1 MLEDACLNAGG
12 REAEVVSNPSLFLPV
27 VALQDYY
34 VGRLDDNKPS
44 ASLPSTSG
52 DAPVPH
58 QLAASNGELVTLN
71 PREKVT
77 LRLAERIEVSQN
89 SRIFRFAL
97 SSPQQRL
104 GLPCGKHVY
113 VYAKVQKGRHD
124 TANCPAVVKL
134 NPLFLVIAA
143 SPFLPITSAFLFS
156 PHHPFALRL
165 TARA

>member
-1 MLEDACLNAGG
+1 MEVACLNAGGG
-12 REAEVVSNPSLFLPV
+12 REAEVVSYPSFCLPIV
-27 VALQDYY
+27 PPQDYY

-44 ASLPSTSG
+44 ASLPSTS
-52 DAPVPH
+52 DAPAPH
-58 QLAASNGELVTLN
+58 KLAASNGELVTLN

-113 VYAKVQKGRHD
+113 VYAKVQMGKHGISNYS
-124 TANCPAVVKL
+124 A
-134 NPLFLVIAA
+134 LFN
-143 SPFLPITSAFLFS
+143 
-156 PHHPFALRL
+156 
-165 TARA
+165 

>member
-1 MLEDACLNAGG
+1 MDATEDFNAIHSFKAKAMLKVRSGGSTHHSLMRRLLEVACLNAGG
-12 REAEVVSNPSLFLPV
+12 RETEVVSNPSIFLPI
-27 VALQDYY
+27 VAQQDYY

-44 ASLPSTSG
+44 ASQPSTSG
-52 DAPVPH
+52 DAPVLH
-58 QLAASNGELVTLN
+58 QLAASHGELVTLN

-113 VYAKVQKGRHD
+113 VYAKVQRGRHD
-124 TANCPAVVKL
+124 TATAL
-134 NPLFLVIAA
+134 
-143 SPFLPITSAFLFS
+143 LP
-156 PHHPFALRL
+156 
-165 TARA
+165 